1 MFLDRLYES
10 TVTEI
15 STRNT
20 SAPREGKGGGDR
32 EGGRERER
40 EEWDGKADRQMSAS
54 HAEGLL
60 AVDDPDSSRCKFHFT
75 KLVCG

>member
-32 EGGRERER
+32 EGGGERER
-40 EEWDGKADRQMSAS
+40 GGARQTDKCPPVMQKVYLQSTIQTAAGANS
-54 HAEGLL
+54 IS
-60 AVDDPDSSRCKFHFT
+60 PN
-75 KLVCG
+75 